1 MYHRKYNTILAALF
15 LIFMSLVCLP
25 RCLPYK
31 EAIVIRLTV
40 YIYYSDVIIGAVA
53 SQITSLLIVYS
64 TVYSGADQRKH
75 QSSVSLASVR
85 ENHRWPVNY
94 PHKCPVS
101 GKMFPFDDAIMSE
114 VNTGAG
120 HIHIWV
126 IYHNLSHIWDLKTF
140 WDNVFWWW
148 RGLLPLYFP
157 NIFWINSC

>member
-1 MYHRKYNTILAALF
+1 MYHRKDNPILAAL
-15 LIFMSLVCLP
+15 LVIFMSLVCLP
-25 RCLPYK
+25 CCLPYK
-31 EAIVIRLTV
+31 EEIVIRLTEYI

-53 SQITSLLIVYS
+53 SQITSLVIIDL

-75 QSSVSLASVR
+75 QSSASLDSVR

-94 PHKCPVS
+94 PHKCSVS
-101 GKMFPFDDAIMSE
+101 GKMFPFDDAIMTL

-126 IYHNLSHIWDLKTF
+126 KYHNLSHIWDLKTF

-148 RGLLPLYFP
+148 IGLLPLYFP
-157 NIFWINSC
+157 NIW